1 MQSTGV
7 IIHILPASSGTSQR
21 TGNPWMAQ
29 SFVIEVSSGDHGQY
43 KHKEVFEIFGEDRID
58 QAKLQEGATVQV
70 GFDLEAREHEGKWY
84 LRAKAYDVRHV
95 QPQVQQQV
103 QQPQQQQYRQ
113 HPQMQQR
120 PPQNG
125 FYQSVQQG
133 YPQPAPYYQQQPQQQ
148 YQQQGG
154 YAPQGGYP
162 PQGGGNDDLPF

>member
-7 IIHILPASSGTSQR
+7 IIHVLPAASGTSGR
-21 TGNPWMAQ
+21 TGNPWKVQ
-29 SFVIEVSSGDHGQY
+29 SFVIEVASGDHGQY
-43 KHKEVFEIFGEDRID
+43 KHKEVFEIFGEDRIA
-58 QAKLQEGATVQV
+58 QAKLQEGVTVQV
-70 GFDLEAREHEGKWY
+70 SFDLEAREYESKWY
-84 LRAKAYDVRHV
+84 LKAKAYDVRHV
-95 QPQVQQQV
+95 Q

-113 HPQMQQR
+113 QPQMQQR

-125 FYQSVQQG
+125 FYQPVQQG

-148 YQQQGG
+148 YQHQGG

>member
-7 IIHILPASSGTSQR
+7 IIHELPAPPGTR
-21 TGNPWMAQ
+21 ERKGKPWVAL
-29 SFVIEVSSGDHGQY
+29 SFDIEVSSGDHGQY
-43 KHKEVFEIFGEDRID
+43 KHKEVFEIFGEDRIA
-58 QAKLQEGATVQV
+58 QAKLKEGVTVQV
-70 GFDLEAREHEGKWY
+70 SFDLEAREYESKWY

-95 QPQVQQQV
+95 QQQVQQ

-113 HPQMQQR
+113 QPQMQQR

-125 FYQSVQQG
+125 FYQPVQQG

>member
-43 KHKEVFEIFGEDRID
+43 KHKEVFEIFGEDRIA
-58 QAKLQEGATVQV
+58 QAKLTEGATVQV

-84 LRAKAYDVRHV
+84 LMAKVYDVRHV
-95 QPQVQQQV
+95 QPQ
-103 QQPQQQQYRQ
+103 QQQYRQ
-113 HPQMQQR
+113 QPQMQQR

-125 FYQSVQQG
+125 LSPPVQHG

>member
-7 IIHILPASSGTSQR
+7 IIHVLPAASGTSDR

-43 KHKEVFEIFGEDRID
+43 KHKEVFEIFGEDRIAK
-58 QAKLQEGATVQV
+58 AKLQEGVTVQV
-70 GFDLEAREHEGKWY
+70 SFDLEAREYESKWY

-95 QPQVQQQV
+95 QQQV
-103 QQPQQQQYRQ
+103 QQQQYRQ
-113 HPQMQQR
+113 QPQMQQR

-125 FYQSVQQG
+125 FYQPVQQG
-133 YPQPAPYYQQQPQQQ
+133 YPQPAPYYQPQPGQQ
-148 YQQQGG
+148 YQPQGG